1 MSFTVNIPRVAL
13 RPPGRRTCRSASK
26 AVRFPP
32 ASHPDQQQFLD
43 YQRELLELPIAEL
56 EGRVHMLF
64 AVLRASRH
72 PYSVIAGDGFS
83 DDDQAWLL
91 ERLPQA
97 TITVWP
103 GGGHF
108 PHLAHP
114 RRFAEHLA
122 ATAAHADLRHT
133 HQPERPSLTSA
144 ERSS

>member
-1 MSFTVNIPRVAL
+1 MFADSMHAEL
-13 RPPGRRTCRSASK
+13 L
-26 AVRFPP
+26 PP
-32 ASHPDQQQFLD
+32 AAHELVRTTSHPDQQQFLD

-133 HQPERPSLTSA
+133 HQHERPSLTSA